1 VQAGAGQ
8 RREGGSWRLK
18 KDGESEGEDAAAPVT
33 VRRTVYVLVNGAAV
47 PREVTTG
54 LTDGR
59 VTEITGGELK
69 QGEAVI
75 VGIAGQ
81 NNGQGQRGGQQQ
93 RGPRI
98 L

>member
-1 VQAGAGQ
+1 V
-8 RREGGSWRLK
+8 K
-18 KDGESEGEDAAAPVT
+18 
-33 VRRTVYVLVNGAAV
+33 RTVYVLVNGEPA

-69 QGEAVI
+69 DGETVI
-75 VGIAGQ
+75 VGVAGQ
-81 NNGQGQRGGQQQ
+81 NQGQRGGQQQ

>member
-1 VQAGAGQ
+1 V
-8 RREGGSWRLK
+8 LIN
-18 KDGESEGEDAAAPVT
+18 GEP
-33 VRRTVYVLVNGAAV
+33 V

-59 VTEITGGELK
+59 VTEVTGGDLK
-69 QGEAVI
+69 EGETVI
-75 VGIAGQ
+75 VGVAGQ
-81 NNGQGQRGGQQQ
+81 TGQRGGQQQ

>member
-1 VQAGAGQ
+1 MV
-8 RREGGSWRLK
+8 K
-18 KDGESEGEDAAAPVT
+18 
-33 VRRTVYVLVNGAAV
+33 RTVYVLVDGAPV
-47 PREVTTG
+47 PREVITG

-59 VTEITGGELK
+59 VTEVTGGDLK
-69 QGEAVI
+69 EGEAVI